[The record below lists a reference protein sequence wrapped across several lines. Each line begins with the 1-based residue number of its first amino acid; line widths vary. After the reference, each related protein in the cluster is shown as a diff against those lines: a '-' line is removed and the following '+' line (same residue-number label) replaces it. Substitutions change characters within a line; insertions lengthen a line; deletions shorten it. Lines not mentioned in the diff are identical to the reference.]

1 MRLKIMGTR
10 LEKITKEAPDE
21 LDHLAEFRETLMEIM
36 DVEPGLHPEVP
47 ENIHKA
53 FRLVYSACEYAIQKN
68 DGLVQALVE
77 HAVNQQISEATYHR
91 LLVSKGV
98 FTPEE
103 YQRILVDTTEKL
115 GGLKAGTG

>member
-1 MRLKIMGTR
+1 MGTR
-10 LEKITKEAPDE
+10 LEQMTKEAPEE
-21 LDHLAEFRETLMEIM
+21 LEYLVEFRQVLMDIM
-36 DVEPGLHPEVP
+36 DVEPGLNPEVP
-47 ENIHKA
+47 EKIHRA

-68 DGLVQALVE
+68 EGLVQALVE

-91 LLVSKGV
+91 LLVSKGI